1 MASINKKLIIREAKH
16 YGIMLLGVSI
26 LSFGLFNIHSQSKI
40 TEGGILG
47 FTLLLAHW
55 FGISPGVSSICLD
68 ATCYFVGLKLLGKRF
83 LKNAI
88 VSSIGF
94 SLTYRIYEHIGY
106 ILPDLSSKPAIAAVV
121 GGIFVGIGAGLVVR
135 EGGASGGDDA
145 LAFIISKKSA
155 CKISYAYFASD
166 FVVLMLSASY
176 IPLKNVIFSLAT
188 VTVSAFV
195 LGKLQKAKKPAMH
208 PAL

>member
-121 GGIFVGIGAGLVVR
+121 GGIFVGIGAGLVSRFELRIDCGVLVYR
-135 EGGASGGDDA
+135 Y
-145 LAFIISKKSA
+145 LHAFA
-155 CKISYAYFASD
+155 G
-166 FVVLMLSASY
+166 V
-176 IPLKNVIFSLAT
+176 
-188 VTVSAFV
+188 
-195 LGKLQKAKKPAMH
+195 
-208 PAL
+208 